1 MNEKE
6 KIQPQ
11 KEVFAILEKA
21 GAVIVKA
28 PSIAFEIRKYG
39 ESFYVFKSMLLMVNF
54 SGVEIVGND
63 IFLYVWQKIDAEYK
77 KMYVGT
83 VEVAMLKNVEIGF
96 VVKK

>member
-1 MNEKE
+1 MNKKE

-39 ESFYVFKSMLLMVNF
+39 DSFYVFKSMLLMVNF

-63 IFLYVWQKIDAEYK
+63 IFLYVWQKIDAKYK
-77 KMYVGT
+77 KVYVGT
-83 VEVAMLKNVEIGF
+83 VEAAMLKNIEIGF